1 MSENEQDR
9 GQGVPSWQV
18 PQERQPDTD
27 AYHIWTS
34 RPLLRSVYWKPVP
47 APPHDLVSSS
57 YEIFVDQRAWLA
69 MHEHVWETPT
79 TQVPFGYLVGD
90 LCEDPTANRRFVI
103 VTRAVRARFEFDE
116 IGSEQISREA
126 GVALRLEVDR
136 HRGILVG
143 WYHRHLDGP
152 VELSQQDL
160 ATHRERFTE
169 PWQCAF
175 LFVGDGSHSKG
186 GCFRST
192 PSGISSDLPFPFYEM
207 ASNESLLPRGVKR
220 SYLDW
225 ENYTTVDEVQSEP
238 PARPELVEP
247 APVDPVPDVESLPTQ
262 SFDVESDTE
271 AVAEPEA
278 EVEVEPEVEPEV
290 EVEAEPEVDVEPVA
304 EVEIEPEVELEPEAE
319 PEPEVEAEPEVD
331 VEPVAEVEI
340 EPEVEPE
347 VEPEPEVEAE
357 PEVDVEPAAEGGSA
371 IDWDLDASREDV
383 ELPESISDEANLL
396 DDGFEMDLIEA
407 EAVDV
412 RDEDAAE
419 EVIDDIPDDVTDTE
433 TGPAVESMPGEEEHA
448 DLFVEEPAPH
458 PETMPA
464 SDVLQAAGPG
474 AESESPVRVP
484 SRRFRNLVVG
494 FEGETDRKRRMLALG
509 IGGLVV
515 AAAVIFGL
523 VSFVGD
529 SGPESAGV
537 RNASTDGTQTQA
549 GSDLQNGAPGGAP
562 GDSAVAG
569 PVSREQLEQQSQE
582 MLSTISRFYGS
593 VVAMDDGTATCE
605 NLQVAFVIVE
615 DAWIEYNSRYK
626 AGYPGE
632 LPADLAARDERLY
645 LGVQDV
651 EREFERSGCPRP

>member
-57 YEIFVDQRAWLA
+57 YEMFVDQRAWLA

-192 PSGISSDLPFPFYEM
+192 PAGISSDLPFPFYEM

-247 APVDPVPDVESLPTQ
+247 APGPLHELCRAQPVQLADFFSPGHTHVNFCSFDSLP
-262 SFDVESDTE
+262 
-271 AVAEPEA
+271 
-278 EVEVEPEVEPEV
+278 
-290 EVEAEPEVDVEPVA
+290 
-304 EVEIEPEVELEPEAE
+304 
-319 PEPEVEAEPEVD
+319 
-331 VEPVAEVEI
+331 
-340 EPEVEPE
+340 
-347 VEPEPEVEAE
+347 
-357 PEVDVEPAAEGGSA
+357 G
-371 IDWDLDASREDV
+371 
-383 ELPESISDEANLL
+383 
-396 DDGFEMDLIEA
+396 
-407 EAVDV
+407 
-412 RDEDAAE
+412 
-419 EVIDDIPDDVTDTE
+419 
-433 TGPAVESMPGEEEHA
+433 EHA
-448 DLFVEEPAPH
+448 GRPNLTLP
-458 PETMPA
+458 
-464 SDVLQAAGPG
+464 
-474 AESESPVRVP
+474 SP
-484 SRRFRNLVVG
+484 
-494 FEGETDRKRRMLALG
+494 
-509 IGGLVV
+509 
-515 AAAVIFGL
+515 
-523 VSFVGD
+523 
-529 SGPESAGV
+529 
-537 RNASTDGTQTQA
+537 
-549 GSDLQNGAPGGAP
+549 
-562 GDSAVAG
+562 
-569 PVSREQLEQQSQE
+569 
-582 MLSTISRFYGS
+582 
-593 VVAMDDGTATCE
+593 
-605 NLQVAFVIVE
+605 
-615 DAWIEYNSRYK
+615 
-626 AGYPGE
+626 
-632 LPADLAARDERLY
+632 
-645 LGVQDV
+645 
-651 EREFERSGCPRP
+651 PR

>member
-1 MSENEQDR
+1 MSENKQDH

-57 YEIFVDQRAWLA
+57 YEVFVDQRAWLA

-90 LCEDPTANRRFVI
+90 LCEDPSANRRFVI

-116 IGSEQISREA
+116 KGSEQISREA
-126 GVALRLEVDR
+126 GLALRLEVDR

-152 VELSQQDL
+152 VELSEQDL

-175 LFVGDGSHSKG
+175 LFVGDGSHCKG

-192 PSGISSDLPFPFYEM
+192 PTGMSSDLPFPFYEM

-247 APVDPVPDVESLPTQ
+247 APVDPVPDMESLPTP
-262 SFDVESDTE
+262 SLDDESDTE
-271 AVAEPEA
+271 AEIEPEAEPEA
-278 EVEVEPEVEPEV
+278 E
-290 EVEAEPEVDVEPVA
+290 PVA
-304 EVEIEPEVELEPEAE
+304 EAEIEPEVEI
-319 PEPEVEAEPEVD
+319 
-331 VEPVAEVEI
+331 EPV
-340 EPEVEPE
+340 
-347 VEPEPEVEAE
+347 
-357 PEVDVEPAAEGGSA
+357 AEGGSA
-371 IDWDLDASREDV
+371 IDWDLDASREEV
-383 ELPESISDEANLL
+383 ELPESIPDEAILL
-396 DDGFEMDLIEA
+396 DDGFELDLIEA
-407 EAVDV
+407 KVVEA

-419 EVIDDIPDDVTDTE
+419 EVIDTVPEDVTDKE
-433 TGPAVESMPGEEEHA
+433 PGPAVESMPGEEEHA
-448 DLFVEEPAPH
+448 DPFVEEPAPH
-458 PETMPA
+458 SELMPD
-464 SDVLQAAGPG
+464 SDVLEPAGP
-474 AESESPVRVP
+474 ESESETAVRVP

-494 FEGETDRKRRMLALG
+494 VEGETDRKRRMLALG
-509 IGGLVV
+509 IGGIVV
-515 AAAVIFGL
+515 AVTVIFGL
-523 VSFVGD
+523 VFFVGD
-529 SGPESAGV
+529 SGPESEAV
-537 RNASTDGTQTQA
+537 RNATTDGTRTQA
-549 GSDLQNGAPGGAP
+549 ESDMPNGAPGGVP
-562 GDSAVAG
+562 GDSVVGG

-582 MLSTISRFYGS
+582 MLSTISRFYGL

-605 NLQVAFVIVE
+605 DLQVAFVIVE

-626 AGYPGE
+626 AGYPGQ

-651 EREFERSGCPRP
+651 EREFERSRCPRP

>member
-1 MSENEQDR
+1 
-9 GQGVPSWQV
+9 
-18 PQERQPDTD
+18 
-27 AYHIWTS
+27 
-34 RPLLRSVYWKPVP
+34 
-47 APPHDLVSSS
+47 
-57 YEIFVDQRAWLA
+57 

-192 PSGISSDLPFPFYEM
+192 PAGISSDLPFPFYEM

-278 EVEVEPEVEPEV
+278 EVEVEPEAEAEVEAEVEAKSEVEAEPVAEAEIEPEVESEVEPEV
-290 EVEAEPEVDVEPVA
+290 KVEAEPEV
-304 EVEIEPEVELEPEAE
+304 EIEAEAEVELEPEAE
-319 PEPEVEAEPEVD
+319 PEA
-331 VEPVAEVEI
+331 
-340 EPEVEPE
+340 
-347 VEPEPEVEAE
+347 EPEPEVEAE

-396 DDGFEMDLIEA
+396 DDGFEMYLTEA

-458 PETMPA
+458 PETMSA
-464 SDVLQAAGPG
+464 SDVLQAAGP
-474 AESESPVRVP
+474 ESESDSPVRVP

-494 FEGETDRKRRMLALG
+494 FEGETDRKRHMLALG
-509 IGGLVV
+509 IGGVVV

-549 GSDLQNGAPGGAP
+549 ESDLPNGAPGGAP
-562 GDSAVAG
+562 GDSVVGG

-626 AGYPGE
+626 ARYPGE

>member
-290 EVEAEPEVDVEPVA
+290 
-304 EVEIEPEVELEPEAE
+304 
-319 PEPEVEAEPEVD
+319 
-331 VEPVAEVEI
+331 
-340 EPEVEPE
+340 
-347 VEPEPEVEAE
+347 EVEAE